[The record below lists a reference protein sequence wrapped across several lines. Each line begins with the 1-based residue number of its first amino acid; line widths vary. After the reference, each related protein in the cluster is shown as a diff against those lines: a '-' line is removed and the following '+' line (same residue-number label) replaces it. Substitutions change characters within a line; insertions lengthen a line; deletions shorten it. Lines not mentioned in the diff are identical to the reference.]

1 MNIYIRI
8 GLCIIGAY
16 VLAVAMYN
24 LSIADGNL
32 EVYVTNGLLGGLGG
46 ILVGFGFGYVT
57 PTEVVKKVE
66 QVARVPVAAANAVV
80 HAVGNAA
87 AAVGN
92 AAGQHRRNR
101 HP

>member
-16 VLAVAMYN
+16 VLAVAIYN

-57 PTEVVKKVE
+57 PTVVVKKVE
-66 QVARVPVAAANAVV
+66 QVAKAPVGVLKAAAD
-80 HAVGNAA
+80 AVGNAA
-87 AAVGN
+87 ANV
-92 AAGQHRRNR
+92 AGQAKRSRR
-101 HP
+101 P

>member
-24 LSIADGNL
+24 LSIADGNV
-32 EVYVTNGLLGGLGG
+32 ESYVTNGLLGGLGG

-66 QVARVPVAAANAVV
+66 QVARAPVAVVQAAANAL
-80 HAVGNAA
+80 GNAA
-87 AAVGN
+87 ANV
-92 AAGQHRRNR
+92 AGQVRRNR
-101 HP
+101 RP